1 MMKALRILAAI
12 LAAAGMPAL
21 AGTVEVKFADPQQYA
36 DVGGTRGEQ
45 FQNLE
50 KIARHLE
57 RLALRLPANQT
68 LRVDVLEVD
77 MAGTQFGLNPRVV
90 RNMADI
96 PRLQLRYTLLAGGQ
110 VVASGEDYLSR
121 LDYARNT
128 AGTFN
133 RSYESLYDEKRLLD
147 EWFAT
152 RFGGHMH
159 ATRY

>member
-1 MMKALRILAAI
+1 MNALRILIAS
-12 LAAAGMPAL
+12 LALTATPVL

-36 DVGGTRGEQ
+36 DAGGTRGEQ

-50 KIARHLE
+50 KLARHLE
-57 RLALRLPANQT
+57 RLAQRLPANQT

-77 MAGTQFGLNPRVV
+77 LAGTQFGLQPRVV

-96 PRLQLRYTLLAGGQ
+96 PRLQLRYSLVAGGQ

-121 LDYARNT
+121 LDYARHT
-128 AGTFN
+128 ASAFN
-133 RSYESLYDEKRLLD
+133 RSYEALYDEKRLLD

-152 RFGGHMH
+152 RFGGHAH
-159 ATRY
+159 ASRH